1 MIVDVF
7 RDLLR
12 EPEDQELKDRVR
24 KMCPD
29 ERDGIKELMGLPK
42 YSSQTEVLEN
52 IIRIRKVLGR

>member
-7 RDLLR
+7 RELLR
-12 EPEDQELKDRVR
+12 VKDQELKDSIRR
-24 KMCPD
+24 MCPD
-29 ERDGIKELMGLPK
+29 ERDGIIGLMGLPK